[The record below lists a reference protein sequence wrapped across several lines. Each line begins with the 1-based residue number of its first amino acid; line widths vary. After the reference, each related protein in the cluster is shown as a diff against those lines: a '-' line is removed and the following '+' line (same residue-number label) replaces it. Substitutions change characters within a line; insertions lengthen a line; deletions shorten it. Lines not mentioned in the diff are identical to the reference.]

1 MSDDLQESGARR
13 EPSAGASR
21 RLTDPGWLVNADPA
35 QVWAGLDCAV
45 GAEEVLVAAVYRA
58 SMRVHKYAAPG
69 VRRQLL
75 ALDAARYGA
84 PELAAELAA
93 AEAGDEPDADWRV
106 EWASGSLLGSAH
118 TNASTLSADKRATWA
133 TSSLFRPE
141 DISVLGGYYPDEV
154 AVVAT
159 AAVGGRTL
167 ALVTLTGSNSLRG
180 KLVQVW
186 DVATGRP
193 VGEPLTGHTDTVRA
207 VATAM
212 VDGRPVAVTGSDDK
226 TVRMWDLTTGR
237 PVGAPLTGHTGGVLA
252 VATATVDGRPVA
264 VTGSDDKTV
273 RMWDLTTGRPVGEP
287 LTGHTD
293 TVRAVATAMVD
304 GRPVAITGSDD
315 KTVRMWDLT
324 TGRPVGEPLTGHTGW
339 ASAVATATVDGRP
352 VAITGS
358 WDETVRMWD
367 LTTGRPVGEPLTG
380 HTGGVL
386 AVATATVDGRPV
398 AITGGH
404 DKTVRVWDLTT
415 GQPVGEAL
423 TGHTSQVRGV
433 ATAMV
438 DDHTVA
444 VTGSWDRTVRVW
456 DLATGRQIGVPPARY
471 DEKLGMVVDGRPEAL
486 GAMVV
491 NGRPVTFPGSG
502 GEALIGEHV
511 GKPVAGH
518 TEPVRA
524 IATAELDGRLIAVIS
539 DGPESVGENVRA
551 WDLNTGRQL
560 WGPVTDRRGASVATA
575 VLDGRPVA
583 VILSGSDEVVRVRDL
598 ATGEQL
604 RKFPTNGR
612 GGQALATAVLDGRP
626 VVVTGWPEVWDLT
639 TGEQIHELKG
649 PGDAVLSLAVEALDD
664 RHLGAATGAIDDG
677 EAVTEAK
684 KRTVVVA
691 GVFGDAC
698 GSVWAWDLA
707 TGEQVGE
714 PFEEA
719 PGWPEGVSTVAVVV
733 VDGRAAAAYGGALEG
748 MCSLTTGEELDEEDY
763 FGRGEAVKALTT
775 TVINGRSVLIS
786 GSKNGTV
793 RMWDVAKREQI
804 GRPLAFPMP
813 VSAVE
818 VAPDGRLVVGFGPEI
833 AVLARH

>member
-35 QVWAGLDCAV
+35 QVWAGLDCAA

-93 AEAGDEPDADWRV
+93 AEAGDEPDAEWRV

-141 DISVLGGYYPDEV
+141 DLSVLGGYYPDEV

-212 VDGRPVAVTGSDDK
+212 VDGRPVAVTGSDDE
-226 TVRMWDLTTGR
+226 
-237 PVGAPLTGHTGGVLA
+237 
-252 VATATVDGRPVA
+252 
-264 VTGSDDKTV
+264 TV

-287 LTGHTD
+287 LTGHTGG
-293 TVRAVATAMVD
+293 VLAVATAMVD

-324 TGRPVGEPLTGHTGW
+324 TGRPVGEPLTGHTGGVL
-339 ASAVATATVDGRP
+339 AVATAMVDGRP

-415 GQPVGEAL
+415 GRPVGEAL

-438 DDHTVA
+438 DDRTVA

-471 DEKLGMVVDGRPEAL
+471 DEKLGMVVDGRPEVL

-604 RKFPTNGR
+604 REFPTNGR
-612 GGQALATAVLDGRP
+612 GGQTLATAMLDGRP

-664 RHLGAATGAIDDG
+664 RHLGTATGAIDGG

-684 KRTVVVA
+684 ERTVVVA

-733 VDGRAAAAYGGALEG
+733 VDGHAAAAYGGALEG
-748 MCSLTTGEELDEEDY
+748 MCNLTTGEELEEEDY
-763 FGRGEAVKALTT
+763 FGRGEAIKALTT
-775 TVINGRSVLIS
+775 TVIDGRSVLIS
-786 GSKNGTV
+786 GSRDGTV
-793 RMWDVAKREQI
+793 RMWDVARREQI

-813 VSAVE
+813 VGAVE
-818 VAPDGRLVVGFGPEI
+818 VGPDGRLVVGFGPEI

>member
-1 MSDDLQESGARR
+1 MSGDLQDSGACR

-35 QVWAGLDCAV
+35 QVWAGLDCAA

-93 AEAGDEPDADWRV
+93 AEAGDEPDAEWRV

-212 VDGRPVAVTGSDDK
+212 VDGRPVAVTGSDDE

-237 PVGAPLTGHTGGVLA
+237 PVVRSHLA
-252 VATATVDGRPVA
+252 
-264 VTGSDDKTV
+264 
-273 RMWDLTTGRPVGEP
+273 TGRPVGEP
-287 LTGHTD
+287 LTGHTGG
-293 TVRAVATAMVD
+293 VLAVATAMVD

-315 KTVRMWDLT
+315 KTVRMWDLA

-367 LTTGRPVGEPLTG
+367 LTTGRSVGEPLTG

-386 AVATATVDGRPV
+386 AVATAMMDGRPV
-398 AITGGH
+398 AVTGGH

-415 GQPVGEAL
+415 GRPVGEPL

-438 DDHTVA
+438 DDRAVA

-604 RKFPTNGR
+604 RELPTNGR

-664 RHLGAATGAIDDG
+664 RHLGAATGAIDGG

-684 KRTVVVA
+684 ERTVVVA

-733 VDGRAAAAYGGALEG
+733 VDGHAAAAYGGALEG
-748 MCSLTTGEELDEEDY
+748 MCSLTTGEELEEEDY
-763 FGRGEAVKALTT
+763 FGRGENIKALTT

-793 RMWDVAKREQI
+793 RMWDVATREQI
-804 GRPLAFPMP
+804 GPPLAFPMP
-813 VSAVE
+813 IGAVE
-818 VAPDGRLVVGFGPEI
+818 MASDGRLVVGFGPEI

>member
-1 MSDDLQESGARR
+1 MAPGVRRITYFPSRRPSGAGLVEVGADTVLPMSDDLQESGARR

-35 QVWAGLDCAV
+35 QVWAGLDCAAS
-45 GAEEVLVAAVYRA
+45 AEEVLVAAVYRA

-84 PELAAELAA
+84 PELAAQLAA

-141 DISVLGGYYPDEV
+141 DLSVLGGYYPDEV

-212 VDGRPVAVTGSDDK
+212 VDGRPVAVTGSDDE
-226 TVRMWDLTTGR
+226 
-237 PVGAPLTGHTGGVLA
+237 
-252 VATATVDGRPVA
+252 
-264 VTGSDDKTV
+264 TV

-287 LTGHTD
+287 LTGHTGG
-293 TVRAVATAMVD
+293 VLAVATAMVD

-339 ASAVATATVDGRP
+339 ASAVATAMVDGRP

-367 LTTGRPVGEPLTG
+367 LTTGQSVGEPLTG

-386 AVATATVDGRPV
+386 AVATAMVDGRPV

-415 GQPVGEAL
+415 GRPVGEAL

-438 DDHTVA
+438 DDRTVA

-604 RKFPTNGR
+604 REFPTNGR
-612 GGQALATAVLDGRP
+612 GGQTLATAMLDGRP

-664 RHLGAATGAIDDG
+664 RHLGAATGAIDGG

-684 KRTVVVA
+684 ERTVVVA

-733 VDGRAAAAYGGALEG
+733 VDGHAAAAYGGALEG
-748 MCSLTTGEELDEEDY
+748 MCNLTTGEELEEEDY
-763 FGRGEAVKALTT
+763 FGRGEAIKALTT
-775 TVINGRSVLIS
+775 TVIDGRSVLIS
-786 GSKNGTV
+786 GSRNGTV
-793 RMWDVAKREQI
+793 RMWDVARREQI

-813 VSAVE
+813 VGAVE

>member
-1 MSDDLQESGARR
+1 MGRSIGSCSGPPTVTHCDHYRWSCRPQLWRETRCCPHGAWGTENYVFPFPAPIWGGVGRGGADTVLPMSDDLQESGARR

-237 PVGAPLTGHTGGVLA
+237 PVGEPLTGHTGGVLA

-264 VTGSDDKTV
+264 VTGSDDK
-273 RMWDLTTGRPVGEP
+273 
-287 LTGHTD
+287 
-293 TVRAVATAMVD
+293 
-304 GRPVAITGSDD
+304 
-315 KTVRMWDLT
+315 
-324 TGRPVGEPLTGHTGW
+324 
-339 ASAVATATVDGRP
+339 
-352 VAITGS
+352 
-358 WDETVRMWD
+358 TVRMWD

>member
-1 MSDDLQESGARR
+1 MAPGVRRITYFPSRRPSGAGLVEVGADTVLPMSDDLQESGARR

-35 QVWAGLDCAV
+35 QVWAGLDCAA

-93 AEAGDEPDADWRV
+93 AEAGDEPDAEWRV

-141 DISVLGGYYPDEV
+141 DLSVLGGYYPDEV

-212 VDGRPVAVTGSDDK
+212 VDGRPVAVTGSDD
-226 TVRMWDLTTGR
+226 
-237 PVGAPLTGHTGGVLA
+237 
-252 VATATVDGRPVA
+252 
-264 VTGSDDKTV
+264 
-273 RMWDLTTGRPVGEP
+273 
-287 LTGHTD
+287 
-293 TVRAVATAMVD
+293 
-304 GRPVAITGSDD
+304 
-315 KTVRMWDLT
+315 
-324 TGRPVGEPLTGHTGW
+324 
-339 ASAVATATVDGRP
+339 
-352 VAITGS
+352 
-358 WDETVRMWD
+358 ETVRMWD

-386 AVATATVDGRPV
+386 AVATAMVDGRPV

-415 GQPVGEAL
+415 GRPVGEAL

-438 DDHTVA
+438 DDRTVA

-604 RKFPTNGR
+604 REFPTNGR
-612 GGQALATAVLDGRP
+612 GGQTLATAMLDGRP

-664 RHLGAATGAIDDG
+664 RHLGTATGAIDGG

-684 KRTVVVA
+684 ERTVVVA

-733 VDGRAAAAYGGALEG
+733 VDGHAAAAYGGALEG
-748 MCSLTTGEELDEEDY
+748 MCNLTTGEELEEEDY
-763 FGRGEAVKALTT
+763 FGRGEAIKALTT
-775 TVINGRSVLIS
+775 TVIDGRSVLIS
-786 GSKNGTV
+786 GSRDGTV
-793 RMWDVAKREQI
+793 RMWDVARREQI

-813 VSAVE
+813 VGAVE

>member
-1 MSDDLQESGARR
+1 M
-13 EPSAGASR
+13 
-21 RLTDPGWLVNADPA
+21 TDPGWLVNADPA

-212 VDGRPVAVTGSDDK
+212 VDGRPVA
-226 TVRMWDLTTGR
+226 
-237 PVGAPLTGHTGGVLA
+237 
-252 VATATVDGRPVA
+252 
-264 VTGSDDKTV
+264 
-273 RMWDLTTGRPVGEP
+273 
-287 LTGHTD
+287 
-293 TVRAVATAMVD
+293 
-304 GRPVAITGSDD
+304 ITGSDD

-456 DLATGRQIGVPPARY
+456 DLAGGRQIGVPPARY